1 MQLRELGLRYRVV
14 LLVALGA
21 ALWVL
26 GQWVIEQASPLTG
39 GFWTG
44 SVRGSRPSFGS
55 FLSQCGP
62 SPPYGSCASP
72 NRERLTPKRVNRR
85 RAEATR
91 RLPVALAPPLALPNH
106 DAVRSY
112 AQKT

>member
-44 SVRGSRPSFGS
+44 SAPLTASSDLGLRPWVQAVLWLF
-55 FLSQCGP
+55 FIAVWTVAALWLL
-62 SPPYGSCASP
+62 
-72 NRERLTPKRVNRR
+72 REPKPGEV
-85 RAEATR
+85 
-91 RLPVALAPPLALPNH
+91 
-106 DAVRSY
+106 DAKEGEPM
-112 AQKT
+112 AGGGD